1 MAKEWS
7 SDELAW
13 RTFVISM
20 AAIGTFISVVFIFI
34 IL

>member
-13 RTFVISM
+13 RTFLISM
-20 AAIGTFISVVFIFI
+20 AGIGTFIAAVFIFI
-34 IL
+34 L